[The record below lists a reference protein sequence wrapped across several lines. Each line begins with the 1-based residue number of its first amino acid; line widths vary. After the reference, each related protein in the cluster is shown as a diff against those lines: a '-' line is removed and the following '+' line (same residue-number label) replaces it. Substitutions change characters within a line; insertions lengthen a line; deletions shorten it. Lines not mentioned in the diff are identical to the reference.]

1 MGNSGLAFAKM
12 LDELQNMETRLTGAI
27 EGRCHSIERIVDD
40 RCTTIGKHFE
50 QRCGDIEHQLADAK
64 QHANVRLISVEM
76 SRENPQMFGVET
88 INHAKIYGRG
98 AARYG
103 M

>member
-64 QHANVRLISVEM
+64 QHANVRGAPDIRRNVT
-76 SRENPQMFGVET
+76 RESTDVWS
-88 INHAKIYGRG
+88 G
-98 AARYG
+98 AD
-103 M
+103 